1 MERMLKFSKDCF
13 GLSGIKKCVC
23 VISTIGMTK
32 CDHKRRLRII
42 IATRTDLQ
50 KASQKNMDS

>member
-1 MERMLKFSKDCF
+1 MLKFSKDCF